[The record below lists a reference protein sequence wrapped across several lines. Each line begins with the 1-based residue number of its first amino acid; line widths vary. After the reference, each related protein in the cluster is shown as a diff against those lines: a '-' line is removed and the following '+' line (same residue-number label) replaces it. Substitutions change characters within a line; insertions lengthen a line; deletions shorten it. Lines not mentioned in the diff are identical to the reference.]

1 MKTTLNIPDEL
12 IKTAMSISKH
22 RTKTETVIIALQ
34 EYIHLKKIEKILGH
48 EGKLQFE
55 DTWERSRHA
64 R

>member
-12 IKTAMSISKH
+12 INTAMSLSKL
-22 RTKTETVIIALQ
+22 RTKTETVIIALH
-34 EYIHLKKIEKILGH
+34 EYIRLKKIEKILGH